1 LPRESFEN
9 IIASLKAKKY
19 APIYFLEGEEPYY
32 IDQIADYVENN
43 VLDESEKEFNQTILY
58 GKDTDLIS
66 LISAAKRF
74 PMMSERQVII
84 VREAQEIKNL
94 TETVNVKIKSKNTK
108 KETEI
113 SPFEEYALKP
123 LSTTILV
130 ICYKYKSLDKRTGLA
145 KSMDKHTVMFN
156 SEKIKDYKLAEWIAK
171 YTLDHKIKI
180 NPKAVQMLADHLGN
194 DLSRIVNELNKLAIN
209 KKNDDEI
216 TPDDVQQFIGIS
228 KDFNVFELQNAI
240 AAKDILK
247 ANKIIDYF
255 AKNPKEHPFEMN
267 IAVLYTYFSKL
278 LFYQTLPSKNPSDV
292 MSQMRV
298 SFPQI
303 KDLETAGRNYSLDKL
318 VRIIGYLH
326 DYDMRSKGMDGFQ
339 TEKGELMREMLFKI
353 LH

>member
-1 LPRESFEN
+1 LPKESFEN

-19 APIYFLEGEEPYY
+19 APIYFLEGDEPYY

-74 PMMSERQVII
+74 PMMAERQVII

-108 KETEI
+108 KDTEI
-113 SPFEEYALKP
+113 SPLEEYALKP
-123 LSTTILV
+123 LSTTLLI
-130 ICYKYKSLDKRTGLA
+130 ICYKYKTLDKRTGLA
-145 KSMDKHTVMFN
+145 KSMEKNASMFL
-156 SEKIKDYKLAEWIAK
+156 SEKVKDYKLAEWIAK
-171 YTLDHKIKI
+171 YTADQKIKI
-180 NPKAVQMLADHLGN
+180 NQKAIQMLADHLGN

-209 KKNDDEI
+209 KKNNEEI

-228 KDFNVFELQNAI
+228 KDFNIFELQNAI
-240 AAKDILK
+240 AVKDILK

-278 LFYQTLPSKNPSDV
+278 LFYQTLPNKSSSEV

-298 SFPQI
+298 NFNQL
-303 KDLETAGRNYSLDKL
+303 KDLEQAGKNYSLDKL
-318 VRIIGYLH
+318 VRIISYLH
-326 DYDMRSKGMDGFQ
+326 DYDMRSKGIDGIQMD
-339 TEKGELMREMLFKI
+339 KGELMREMLFKI

>member
-1 LPRESFEN
+1 MPKESFEN

-19 APIYFLEGEEPYY
+19 APLYFLEGEEPYY
-32 IDQIADYVENN
+32 IDQIADYIESNI
-43 VLDESEKEFNQTILY
+43 LDESEKEFNQTVLY

-74 PMMSERQVII
+74 PMMAERQVII

-94 TETVNVKIKSKNTK
+94 TDTVNVKIKAKSSK

-113 SPFEEYALKP
+113 SPLEEYALKP

-130 ICYKYKSLDKRTGLA
+130 ICYKYKALDKRTALA
-145 KSMDKHTVMFN
+145 KSMDKNAVMFS
-156 SEKIKDYKLAEWIAK
+156 SEKVKDYKLAEWIGK
-171 YTLDHKIKI
+171 YTNDHKIKI

-209 KKNDDEI
+209 KKNNDEI

-228 KDFNVFELQNAI
+228 KDFNIFELQNAI
-240 AAKDILK
+240 ALKDILK

-255 AKNPKEHPFEMN
+255 SKNPKEHPFEMN
-267 IAVLYTYFSKL
+267 LAVLYTYFSKL
-278 LFYQTLPSKNPSDV
+278 LFYQTLPDKSAQAV

-298 SFPQI
+298 NFNQI

-326 DYDMRSKGMDGFQ
+326 EYDMRSKGLDGIQ
-339 TEKGELMREMLFKI
+339 MEKGELMREMLFKI

>member
-1 LPRESFEN
+1 MPRESFEN
-9 IIASLKAKKY
+9 ITASLKAKKY

-32 IDQIADYVENN
+32 IDQIADYIENN
-43 VLDESEKEFNQTILY
+43 VLDESEKEFNQTIMY

-74 PMMSERQVII
+74 PMMAERQVII

-94 TETVNVKIKSKNTK
+94 TETINVKIKSKSAK

-113 SPFEEYALKP
+113 SPLEEYALKP

-145 KSMDKHTVMFN
+145 KSMDKNAVIFN

-171 YTLDHKIKI
+171 FTNDQKIKI

-209 KKNDDEI
+209 KKNDVEI

-228 KDFNVFELQNAI
+228 KDFNIFELQNAI
-240 AAKDILK
+240 SAKDILK

-255 AKNPKEHPFEMN
+255 GKNAKEHPFEMN

-278 LFYQTLPSKNPSDV
+278 LFYQTLPNKNASDV

-298 SFPQI
+298 NFNQI
-303 KDLETAGRNYSLDKL
+303 KELEQAGKNYSLDKL
-318 VRIIGYLH
+318 VKIIGYLH
-326 DYDMRSKGMDGFQ
+326 EYDMRSKGIDGFQ
-339 TEKGELMREMLFKI
+339 SDKSELMREMLFKI